1 MLSDSLRRVL
11 VGIADEY
18 GTIWVGEP
26 GASERLGDLVLR
38 ADEETSEVWIG
49 EGTESTW
56 LKAAERWRAIERHLS
71 LLSERHDA
79 LLDSATATITTTSM
93 SDVTAFLCSAI
104 EMRYVPE
111 WGDPESIAWKQ

>member
-1 MLSDSLRRVL
+1 ML

-79 LLDSATATITTTSM
+79 LLDAARRFSHGDHNY
-93 SDVTAFLCSAI
+93 DVDVRRDCLLCSAI